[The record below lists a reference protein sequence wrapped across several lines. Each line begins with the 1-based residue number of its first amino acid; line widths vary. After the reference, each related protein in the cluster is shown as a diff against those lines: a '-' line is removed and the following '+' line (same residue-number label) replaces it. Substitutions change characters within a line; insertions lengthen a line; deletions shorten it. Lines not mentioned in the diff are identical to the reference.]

1 MWASTSLSGLCGQAK
16 LFELNF
22 IRKAFLLIVKPRDKI
37 ILTIDKFAWKF
48 TAHHVHWH
56 TGVATNDLH
65 SCLSLA
71 SFSME
76 L

>member
-22 IRKAFLLIVKPRDKI
+22 IRKTFLLIVKPKDKI

-48 TAHHVHWH
+48 TAHRVHWH

-71 SFSME
+71 SFSMK